1 MFVIE
6 RQIGHNKAVVR
17 IARKVLNR
25 MYFVLKNKKIHNLN
39 DLQEQFAQIS
49 ARAKKVREELYRML
63 VEEAKYFG

>member
-1 MFVIE
+1 
-6 RQIGHNKAVVR
+6 
-17 IARKVLNR
+17 